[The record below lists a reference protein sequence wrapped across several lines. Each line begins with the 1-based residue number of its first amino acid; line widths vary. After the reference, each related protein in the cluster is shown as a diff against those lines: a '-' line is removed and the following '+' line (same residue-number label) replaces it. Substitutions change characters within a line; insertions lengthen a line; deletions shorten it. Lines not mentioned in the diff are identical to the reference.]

1 MKIDK
6 LALAL
11 ATLIASGAAWSHGY
25 VMDPPT
31 RAYQCNLEKNT
42 NCGIIQYEPQST
54 EATKGFPA
62 RQVILNGITMPVVRD
77 GQIASAEHS
86 PNGKSNGELDEQ
98 SSSRWVKNPIK
109 PGYNTFK
116 WKFTANHPATKF
128 EYFITKNDWNPEKP
142 LTRDSFESTPFCNVD
157 GGGIMVNGTAT
168 HECEVPAHNG
178 YQIILGVWTVADTT
192 NAFYSVIDVDFGGDN
207 KPGLENHPKPVIG
220 LAQRSY
226 NFKQKDVSEGY
237 TLDASATKH
246 ATHYKWEVIDGYSG
260 FQLQEKV
267 GVKTYK
273 ILEGNTLNAPRAWV
287 AAGHTGHATYR
298 LTVANE
304 WGEASEDIKVEV
316 SKGSIPDK
324 PDESGSWEVGQNYKV
339 GDTVTYK
346 GKMYRCLNAHSSA
359 SNWAPD
365 IAISLWEIE

>member
-6 LALAL
+6 LVLVL
-11 ATLIASGAAWSHGY
+11 ATLVASGAAWSHGY

-31 RAYQCNLEKNT
+31 RAYQCNLGKNT
-42 NCGIIQYEPQST
+42 NCGMIQYEPQST

-98 SSSRWVKNPIK
+98 SSSRWVKTPIK

-128 EYFITKNDWNPEKP
+128 EYFITKNDWNPEKS
-142 LTRDSFESTPFCNVD
+142 LTREAFESTPFCTVD
-157 GGGIMVNGTAT
+157 GGGVMVNGTAT

-207 KPGLENHPKPVIG
+207 KPGIEEHQKPVIR
-220 LAQRSY
+220 LAQNSY
-226 NFKQKDVSEGY
+226 VFKQKDVQAAY

-246 ATHYKWEVIDGYSG
+246 ATHYKWEVIADGPG
-260 FQLQEKV
+260 FWLKEKADA
-267 GVKTYK
+267 KPDK
-273 ILEGNTLNAPRAWV
+273 MLEGNTLSAPLAWV
-287 AAGHTGHATYR
+287 DAGHTGHTTYR
-298 LTVANE
+298 VTATNE
-304 WGEASEDIKVEV
+304 WGEASKDIKVDV
-316 SKGSIPDK
+316 IPDK
-324 PDESGSWEVGQNYKV
+324 PDEPGSWKEGQSYKI

-346 GKMYRCLNAHSSA
+346 GKMYRCINTHSSA

-365 IAISLWEIE
+365 VASSLWEIE